1 MCMSS
6 IPARVMAADQNDLK
20 PSIGRAIRLIARWS
34 GSTILFRY
42 FTWRSSMLPSL
53 SVLYSSIAAMLAPLL
68 SMVIFSGVPHWSMAL
83 RRKRAAA
90 LRSRLAVRR
99 KSTVCPAL
107 STARYILPLSLDADV
122 RLVHA
127 PARTHRA
134 LALPEDLIQHG
145 RVLEHPAIQTG
156 IGVNAALLHHFLQ
169 LPIADGIN
177 PIPTDT
183 PKDDVPLE

>member
-1 MCMSS
+1 
-6 IPARVMAADQNDLK
+6 
-20 PSIGRAIRLIARWS
+20 
-34 GSTILFRY
+34 
-42 FTWRSSMLPSL
+42 MLASL
-53 SVLYSSIAAMLAPLL
+53 SLLYSSIAAVLAPLL

-134 LALPEDLIQHG
+134 LALPDDLIQHG

-156 IGVNAALLHHFLQ
+156 MVDVNAAREHHFFQ
-169 LPIADGIN
+169 LPIADGISH
-177 PIPTDT
+177 IPTDA
-183 PKDDVPLE
+183 PKDDVPLELAALKIHHRSLRRLSIYWKDIQSRRHLKLCDRAN

>member
-1 MCMSS
+1 
-6 IPARVMAADQNDLK
+6 
-20 PSIGRAIRLIARWS
+20 
-34 GSTILFRY
+34 
-42 FTWRSSMLPSL
+42 MLASFSL
-53 SVLYSSIAAMLAPLL
+53 LYSSIAAVLAPLW

-134 LALPEDLIQHG
+134 LALPDDLIQHG

-183 PKDDVPLE
+183 PKDDVPLELVALEIPHRSLRPLRIYWKDIQSRRNLKLCDRANTCGHG